1 MEGEY
6 LKRDLEII
14 QVILSRMLDR
24 TQIGLDEDIYA
35 AGITSIMTLPLLGE
49 IEDSFSLAIPDSEF
63 LDARTPHALAKMVR
77 RLRRTLPA

>member
-14 QVILSRMLDR
+14 QVILNRMLDR
-24 TQIGLDEDIYA
+24 GQINLDEDIYT

-49 IEDSFSLAIPDSEF
+49 IEDSFNVRIPDPDF
-63 LDARTPHALAKMVR
+63 LDARTPRALARLVL
-77 RLRRTLPA
+77 RLRTAGA